1 VLARLKPL
9 AFCPLLRPRSHSK
22 NGRLVAG
29 SSALHDRGIARSTLH
44 DWQKRGQVVALLA
57 RARHVFPLEQ
67 FVDARPAVGLAD
79 VLKIVGN
86 PRRAWSWMVEQSP
99 LLGSRR
105 PIDLLKQN
113 RQAEVVAAARTV
125 FEYP

>member
-1 VLARLKPL
+1 V
-9 AFCPLLRPRSHSK
+9 
-22 NGRLVAG
+22 
-29 SSALHDRGIARSTLH
+29 GI
-44 DWQKRGQVVALLA
+44 
-57 RARHVFPLEQ
+57 
-67 FVDARPAVGLAD
+67 AD

-99 LLGSRR
+99 LLGNKR